1 MNNKVIFLEKEEDR
15 ISQANKIEVIEE
27 LVKDGIISEKEGFK
41 IKKKLVTD

>member
-15 ISQANKIEVIEE
+15 IKHANKIEVIEE
-27 LVKDGIISEKEGFK
+27 LIKNGTISEKEGFK